1 MRDNGGVSDAQN
13 PTRPSEHDDDDILV
27 VREDELETDVANDTV
42 TVRRAPRYG
51 RFIALG
57 VVVGVVVALILT
69 FAFNGRPSSP
79 ELGLQFDKGQVFGF
93 LMLLCG
99 VIGAALGAV
108 AALLI
113 DRATARRAKS
123 VVAEHSSTHHI
134 DE

>member
-1 MRDNGGVSDAQN
+1 MRRTPPGRQSTMTTTSSSCAKTRSRPTSRTTRSRCGG
-13 PTRPSEHDDDDILV
+13 
-27 VREDELETDVANDTV
+27 
-42 TVRRAPRYG
+42 RRATGGSSR
-51 RFIALG
+51 LG
-57 VVVGVVVALILT
+57 AVVGAIVALILT
-69 FAFNGRPSSP
+69 FAFNGQPASP

-93 LMLLCG
+93 LLLLCG

-108 AALLI
+108 VALLI